1 MGSAM
6 TNSRKCF
13 CLLAVHLCTPLIQMV
28 PRQFQFACHFRHAFA
43 GDLSSPDRFQ
53 FEFPAV
59 TLAISLL
66 HWTPPGSLNYTPFQ
80 CPLKRGRSRASP
92 IIGVV
97 IILFCCGIVIIIIS
111 MMVNLYI

>member
-6 TNSRKCF
+6 THSRKCF
-13 CLLAVHLCTPLIQMV
+13 CLLSVPPCTPLIQMV
-28 PRQFQFACHFRHAFA
+28 HRQFQFACHFRHAFA

-80 CPLKRGRSRASP
+80 CPLKRGRSRSSP
-92 IIGVV
+92 FTPF
-97 IILFCCGIVIIIIS
+97 IILHSLIRPGKASKESSLF
-111 MMVNLYI
+111 L